1 MSNRS
6 IVLIGF
12 MGTGKST
19 VGTQLAEQ
27 LKLRF
32 CDLDEEIVSRTGQS
46 IPDIFAE
53 RGEAYFRE
61 QEGRILSLLLGEE
74 APKIIATGGGAVLK
88 EENRKRM
95 KEQAT
100 VIHLTAEEATIVER
114 VRQDRNRPLLQGDV
128 EERVRR
134 LMAERRGLY
143 DFAHLCVP
151 TDSESVEQLCA
162 RILAYMERN

>member
-19 VGTQLAEQ
+19 VGARLAEQ

-32 CDLDEEIVSRTGQS
+32 CDLDEEIVRRTGQS
-46 IPDIFAE
+46 IPDIFVE

-61 QEGRILSLLLGEE
+61 QEGRILSLLLEEE

-100 VIHLTAEEATIVER
+100 VVHLTAEEATIVER

-162 RILAYMERN
+162 RILAHMERS

>member
-19 VGTQLAEQ
+19 VGARLAERLQ
-27 LKLRF
+27 LRF
-32 CDLDEEIVSRTGQS
+32 RDLDEEIVRRTGQS
-46 IPDIFAE
+46 IPEIFAE

-61 QEGRILSLLLGEE
+61 QEGQILSLLLEE
-74 APKIIATGGGAVLK
+74 EVPQIIATGGGAVLR
-88 EENRKRM
+88 EENRKLM
-95 KEQAT
+95 QEQAT
-100 VIHLTAEEATIVER
+100 VIHLTAQEATIVDR
-114 VRQDRNRPLLQGDV
+114 VRQDRNRPLLQGGV

-151 TDSESVEQLCA
+151 TDSESVEQVCA
-162 RILAYMERN
+162 RILAYMERT

>member
-19 VGTQLAEQ
+19 VGARLAEQ

-32 CDLDEEIVSRTGQS
+32 CDLDEEIVRRTGQS

-61 QEGRILSLLLGEE
+61 QEGRILSLLLEEE

-162 RILAYMERN
+162 RILALMERN

>member
-19 VGTQLAEQ
+19 VGARLAERLQ
-27 LKLRF
+27 LPFR
-32 CDLDEEIVSRTGQS
+32 DLDEEIVRRTGQS
-46 IPDIFAE
+46 IPELFAE

-61 QEGRILSLLLGEE
+61 QEGRILSLLLEE
-74 APKIIATGGGAVLK
+74 QDPQIIATGGGAVLRDD
-88 EENRKRM
+88 NRKLMQER
-95 KEQAT
+95 AT
-100 VIHLTAEEATIVER
+100 VIHLTAEEATIVDR

-151 TDSESVEQLCA
+151 TDGEPVEQLCA
-162 RILAYMERN
+162 RILAYMERD